1 LHSED
6 LLDMPQKDKIDRQRL
21 ARRVAQEFRAGEVV
35 GLGPGMPTL
44 ISGEVPAGWGVWF
57 LADSG
62 ALGYRATEPRTGLSS
77 SAAEVSGGPV
87 DSNGQPV
94 VFSPGGVVLSL
105 VDVAAMIRGGHVGTA
120 VLQPARVRPSGD
132 FTHWTTA
139 DTPGLFSPASAVDW
153 ASGSGRV
160 IAMMPHTDPEGFPNI
175 VAEHPLPLD
184 GVRCVDMIITDVAVF
199 SVASNG
205 LMMLELAP
213 GWRVDD
219 VAAITGASLKVSPD
233 VKEMT
238 FDLPHLEFAGKVYS
252 SGLEAV
258 QDLPDDAVVNIDG
271 FGGPGGM
278 AHYLLTALRDHGAK
292 GLTLISNTAGIAGV
306 VGFGTPPGL
315 RAIDHSILV
324 DRNQVA
330 KAIASFPVSPSASRP
345 SSFEL
350 AYQRGEVELELVPQG
365 TLAERLRSGGAGV
378 GAFYTPTGA
387 GTLLAEGKETRI
399 IDGKEYV
406 LETGLTA
413 DYCLIRGHK
422 ADTLGNVVYKG
433 TSRNFNAVMAPAARV
448 TVVEVDE
455 IVEPGTLS
463 PEEIITPGVYV
474 DRIVQRPAGFSPY
487 E

>member
-1 LHSED
+1 
-6 LLDMPQKDKIDRQRL
+6 MPQKDKLDGQQL

-44 ISGEVPAGWGVWF
+44 IPAEVPAGWGVWF

-62 ALGYRATEPRTGLSS
+62 ALGY
-77 SAAEVSGGPV
+77 SAAEPPSGPSSPTTEVSERPV

-120 VLQPARVRPSGD
+120 VLQPARVRSSGD

-139 DTPGLFSPASAVDW
+139 ETPGLFSPASAVDW

-160 IAMMPHTDPEGFPNI
+160 IAMMPHMDPEGFPNI

-184 GVRCVDMIITDVAVF
+184 GVGCVDTIITDVAVL
-199 SVASNG
+199 SITRNG
-205 LMMLELAP
+205 LTLVELAP

-219 VAAITGASLKVSPD
+219 VAAITGASLTVSPNI
-233 VKEMT
+233 KEMT
-238 FDLPHLEFAGKVYS
+238 FELPGLKFPGKVYS

-258 QDLPDDAVVNIDG
+258 EDLPDNAVVNIDG

-278 AHYLLTALRDHGAK
+278 AHYLITELRDHGAK
-292 GLTLISNTAGIAGV
+292 GLTLISNTAGIARV

-315 RAIDHSILV
+315 RAIDHTILV
-324 DRNQVA
+324 DSSQVA
-330 KAIASFPVSPSASRP
+330 KAIASYPVSPGASRP

-365 TLAERLRSGGAGV
+365 TLAERLRAGGAGV

-406 LETGLTA
+406 LEMGLTA
-413 DYCLIRGHK
+413 DFCLIRGHK
-422 ADTLGNVVYKG
+422 ADTLGNVIYQG

-455 IVEPGTLS
+455 IVEPGSLS
-463 PEEIITPGVYV
+463 PEEIVTPGVYV

-487 E
+487 EQ

>member
-1 LHSED
+1 
-6 LLDMPQKDKIDRQRL
+6 MPLKEKIDRSRL

-35 GLGPGMPTL
+35 GLGPGMPTF
-44 ISGEVPAGWGVWF
+44 IPAQVPGGWGVWF

-62 ALGYRATEPRTGLSS
+62 ALGYRAAEPRTGTRSS
-77 SAAEVSGGPV
+77 TGEVSDGPV
-87 DSNGQPV
+87 DSNGQPM

-120 VLQPARVRPSGD
+120 VLQPARVGPSGD

-139 DTPGLFSPASAVDW
+139 GTPGLFSPASAVDW
-153 ASGSGRV
+153 ASGAGRV
-160 IAMMPHTDPEGFPNI
+160 IAMMSHTDPEGFPNI
-175 VAEHPLPLD
+175 VAEHLLPLD
-184 GVRCVDMIITDVAVF
+184 GVGCVDMIITDAAVF
-199 SVASNG
+199 SITGTG
-205 LMMLELAP
+205 LTLVELAP

-219 VAAITGASLKVSPD
+219 VAATAGASLIVGPD

-238 FDLPHLEFAGKVYS
+238 FDLPHLEFPAKVYR
-252 SGLEAV
+252 SGLEAI

-278 AHYLLTALRDHGAK
+278 AHYLLTALRDQGAK
-292 GLTLISNTAGIAGV
+292 GLTLISNTAGVARV
-306 VGFGTPPGL
+306 MGFGTPPGS

-324 DRNQVA
+324 DQNQVA
-330 KAIASFPVSPSASRP
+330 KTIASYPVSLSASRP

-350 AYQRGEVELELVPQG
+350 AYQRGEVELEVVPQG
-365 TLAERLRSGGAGV
+365 TLAERLRAGGAGV

-387 GTLLAEGKETRI
+387 GTLLAEGKEIRI
-399 IDGKEYV
+399 INGTEYV

-413 DYCLIRGHK
+413 DFCLIRGYK
-422 ADTLGNVVYKG
+422 ADTQGNVVYKG

-463 PEEIITPGVYV
+463 SEEIVTPGVYV